1 MFKLSKSKRG
11 ERLEERDGRVIRVP
25 FADMRVIG
33 RMIKVI
39 IVVDEEM
46 LIVK

>member
-1 MFKLSKSKRG
+1 LFRLSKSKR
-11 ERLEERDGRVIRVP
+11 ERLEEKNGLKDVVP

-33 RMIKVI
+33 SMIKVI

>member
-1 MFKLSKSKRG
+1 M
-11 ERLEERDGRVIRVP
+11 RVP

>member
-1 MFKLSKSKRG
+1 MFKLSKSKR
-11 ERLEERDGRVIRVP
+11 ERLEEKNGLTVEVP

>member
-1 MFKLSKSKRG
+1 MFKLSKSKR
-11 ERLEERDGRVIRVP
+11 EKRLEENNALKVEIP

>member
-1 MFKLSKSKRG
+1 MK
-11 ERLEERDGRVIRVP
+11 DVVP